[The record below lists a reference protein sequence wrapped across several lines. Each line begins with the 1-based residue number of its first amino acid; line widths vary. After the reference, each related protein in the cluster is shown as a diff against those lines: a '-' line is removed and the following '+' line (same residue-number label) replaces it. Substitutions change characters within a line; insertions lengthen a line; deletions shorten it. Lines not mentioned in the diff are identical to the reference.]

1 MEFRFSKICGVI
13 PGALEV
19 GVEYV
24 RETEGVKEFLLLEV
38 APFFWGRKTL
48 MKVKS
53 ALRYKE
59 GSEADVQEVNYETL
73 PQGLKVS
80 AGQVAKKHLKA
91 GNFEL
96 PAPPAPKRASK
107 AKPAAIPEAPEAPA
121 ADDRQL
127 SLF

>member
-13 PGALEV
+13 EDTLEV

-24 RETEGVKEFLLLEV
+24 IEKEGVKEFLLLEV
-38 APFFWGRKTL
+38 APFHWGRKTL
-48 MKVKS
+48 LKVRS

-91 GNFEL
+91 GGFEL

-107 AKPAAIPEAPEAPA
+107 ATAAIPEAPEAPA